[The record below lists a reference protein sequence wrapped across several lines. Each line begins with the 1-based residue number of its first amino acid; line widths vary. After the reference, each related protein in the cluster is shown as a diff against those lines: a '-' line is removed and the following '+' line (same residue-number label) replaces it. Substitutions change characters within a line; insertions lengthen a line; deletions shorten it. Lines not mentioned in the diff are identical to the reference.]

1 MQQPINKMQQLLL
14 ISLTILIRIKS
25 SIKINKYRW
34 QLTRGEVF
42 RAYEIELL
50 LKISS
55 GNLN

>member
-1 MQQPINKMQQLLL
+1 MQQPINEMQQLLL

-42 RAYEIELL
+42 RAYKIELL